1 MTDTVETKKLMSFV
15 DRLERLDESETAI
28 KEDKKEILADA
39 KGQGFE
45 PKFLKR
51 IVAWRKQDA
60 EKRKMEEAEWEVYR
74 LAANLD

>member
-1 MTDTVETKKLMSFV
+1 MADAIETRKLMSFV
-15 DRLERLDESETAI
+15 DRLERLDESATAL
-28 KEDKKEILADA
+28 KEDQKEVLADA

-74 LAANLD
+74 LAADLE